1 MTFAT
6 YYMSLLR
13 VKLVLLSVSR
23 TGMQQRKSR
32 REMFRDSL
40 CIQSLKNRFNEQ
52 IITITFEHKSKVTTS
67 ISESF
72 VKLEC
77 GIYLEINSNV
87 RIMMLNKRYPCRS
100 QLKPILLYLYLL
112 CQSLTRMS
120 DYISTGLQ
128 VNMHS
133 VKVSTS

>member
-1 MTFAT
+1 M
-6 YYMSLLR
+6 
-13 VKLVLLSVSR
+13 LLSVSR

-32 REMFRDSL
+32 REMFMYTESEK
-40 CIQSLKNRFNEQ
+40 QVTNEQ
-52 IITITFEHKSKVTTS
+52 IITITFDHESKVTTS

-72 VKLEC
+72 VKPEC
-77 GIYLEINSNV
+77 GIYLEINSKV
-87 RIMMLNKRYPCRS
+87 RIMMLNIRYPCRS